1 MDTIVIP
8 ANSIAELEEKGLR
21 EKCGVVGID
30 EISVTYVQ
38 PADTNS
44 SQDEVQ
50 FLTVTTQ
57 LAVPVTEGEEG
68 FYFNIS
74 IPEGQHWSMDDGE
87 SLKAIIDDFKKMLY
101 MTTDSRKDGKSKNT
115 GGNQQNQG

>member
-8 ANSIAELEEKGLR
+8 ANYIAEFEEKGFR
-21 EKCGVVGID
+21 EKCGVVGI
-30 EISVTYVQ
+30 EEMSVTYVQ

-44 SQDEVQ
+44 SQDVVQ

-57 LAVPVTEGEEG
+57 TAICVKEGEEG

-74 IPEGQHWSMDDGE
+74 IPEGQHWSVDDGE
-87 SLKAIIDDFKKMLY
+87 SLKAIIEDFRKRLY

-115 GGNQQNQG
+115 RGNQQNQG